1 MFGNLK
7 KTKRLQHHF
16 QFDLGFFFF
25 LLISIKGYVA
35 GINNERIK
43 KGVLVGVNV
52 SIILMTFP
60 LMKLE
65 FFTF

>member
-1 MFGNLK
+1 M
-7 KTKRLQHHF
+7 
-16 QFDLGFFFF
+16 
-25 LLISIKGYVA
+25 KGYVA

-52 SIILMTFP
+52 SIILMTLP